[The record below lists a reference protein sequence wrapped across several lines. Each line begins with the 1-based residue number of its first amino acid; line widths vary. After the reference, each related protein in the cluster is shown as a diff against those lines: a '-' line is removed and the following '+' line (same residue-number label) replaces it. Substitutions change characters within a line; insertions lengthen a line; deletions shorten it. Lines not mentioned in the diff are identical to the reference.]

1 MKILIYTM
9 PLTLFVAGCAGLSDK
24 QIARF
29 DAMSC
34 SQLAVALDYE
44 RRGQKEA
51 EESGFY
57 NALTSLGSKG
67 EARFNADIAM
77 SDGDFDAGNH
87 REARKYINQQ
97 QDRLGC

>member
-1 MKILIYTM
+1 MKKIICTV
-9 PLTLFVAGCAGLSDK
+9 PLAFLVTGCAVLTDK

-44 RRGQKEA
+44 KRGQDEA
-51 EESGFY
+51 ERSGFF
-57 NALTSLGSKG
+57 NSLTSLGSKG
-67 EARFNADIAM
+67 EARFNADVAA
-77 SDGDFDAGNH
+77 SDDDFDADNH
-87 REARKYINQQ
+87 RAAKKYIIER

>member
-1 MKILIYTM
+1 MKILICTM
-9 PLTLFVAGCAGLSDK
+9 PLALLVTGCAGLSDK
-24 QIARF
+24 QISRF

-44 RRGQKEA
+44 QRGQTEA

-57 NALTSLGSKG
+57 NALTSLGSRG
-67 EARFNADIAM
+67 EGRFNADVAM
-77 SDGDFDAGNH
+77 SDDDFDADNH
-87 REARKYINQQ
+87 REARKYINER

>member
-1 MKILIYTM
+1 MKTIIYTM
-9 PLTLFVAGCAGLSDK
+9 PLALLITGCATLNDK

-44 RRGQKEA
+44 ERGQKEA

-67 EARFNADIAM
+67 EARFNADVAM
-77 SDGDFDAGNH
+77 SDDDFDADNH
-87 REARKYINQQ
+87 REARKYINER